1 MKYTFMKGCESM
13 IIHTVKNGETLYSIS
28 SLYGLTPTFI
38 QSINALPNPE
48 NLVVGQSLVILFPKT
63 LHTVT
68 KGETLSSIAEK
79 YSVSTRQLFR
89 NNPFLKGNDILYS
102 GMLIV
107 IEYEEQ
113 ENSVPVISNAY
124 TYAGLSSGYL
134 KQIMSYLTYIISFTY
149 GINEDGSL
157 IPVDDYVVI
166 ETAQM
171 YKTIPLMH
179 LSTLTSTGVF
189 SNALAAVVLNN
200 TYLQDKIIENI
211 VKEVKEKGYGGV

>member
-79 YSVSTRQLFR
+79 YSISTRQLF
-89 NNPFLKGNDILYS
+89 
-102 GMLIV
+102 
-107 IEYEEQ
+107 
-113 ENSVPVISNAY
+113 
-124 TYAGLSSGYL
+124 
-134 KQIMSYLTYIISFTY
+134 
-149 GINEDGSL
+149 
-157 IPVDDYVVI
+157 
-166 ETAQM
+166 
-171 YKTIPLMH
+171 
-179 LSTLTSTGVF
+179 
-189 SNALAAVVLNN
+189 
-200 TYLQDKIIENI
+200 
-211 VKEVKEKGYGGV
+211 